1 MALVAIEGFDFY
13 GNQSQLAMKYP
24 HGSSGTLNFSTGRIS
39 QSCLVVPSGVNQFSL
54 SPFSPYGS
62 CIVGFGIK
70 FVGTL
75 SLITNL
81 VKFRYDNVTHF
92 SLNLNANGTITAV
105 TQSPVGT
112 SSTVYAIQPGVW
124 YYLEVQFQIHPTA
137 GNIAV
142 LGNGIP
148 WISAPICNSYNSLS
162 PVQSINRITWAN
174 VSGSS
179 CDVHVDDVYVL
190 TTQSPAPTTELG
202 AVFIETRMPVADA
215 VTDWTPVG
223 SADHFD
229 CVDNI
234 PVDSMYLQSVT
245 PGDIDTFTLQSR
257 VSQNKVLA
265 VDCNVLKRAGDGEPP
280 TLSFL
285 LNDTSTDYQ
294 ITAEPASLYSTYQHS
309 LLAKDPF
316 TNVAWVNATL
326 DTYTFGFKR
335 ED

>member
-24 HGSSGTLNFSTGRIS
+24 HGSSGTLSFGTGRIS
-39 QSCLVVPSGVNQFSL
+39 QSCLVIPSGVNQFSL
-54 SPFSPYGS
+54 SPFFPYGS
-62 CIVGFGIK
+62 CVVGFGIK
-70 FVGTL
+70 FSGSL

-92 SLNLNANGTITAV
+92 SLNLNANGTLTAV

-112 SSTVYAIQPGVW
+112 SSTVYAIQPESW
-124 YYLEVQFQIHPTA
+124 YYIEVQFQIHPTT

-142 LGNGIP
+142 LGNGVP

-162 PVQSINRITWAN
+162 PVQSVNRVTWAN
-174 VSGSS
+174 VSGST
-179 CDVHVDDVYVL
+179 CDIHIDDVYVL

-202 AVFIETRMPVADA
+202 AVFIETRMPTADA
-215 VTDWTPVG
+215 VTDWTPIG
-223 SADHFD
+223 DTDHFD
-229 CVDNI
+229 CVNNVPIDAT
-234 PVDSMYLQSVT
+234 YLQSIT

-257 VSQNKVLA
+257 VSNNKVLA
-265 VDCNVLKRAGDGEPP
+265 IDCNILKQAGIGDVP
-280 TLSFL
+280 TLSVL
-285 LNDTSTDYQ
+285 LNNTSINYQ
-294 ITAEPASLYSTYQHS
+294 ATAEPVSLYPTYQNN
-309 LLAKDPF
+309 LFAKDPF
-316 TNVAWVNATL
+316 TNAAWVNATL